1 MVDQLKHGITE
12 LHTENKAKVY
22 EKQKLKKENED
33 LKKKN
38 EDLKKWFSKMKI
50 LEEKIKK
57 LEDPLNGFRKDGD
70 L

>member
-33 LKKKN
+33 LKKK
-38 EDLKKWFSKMKI
+38 MKI

-57 LEDPLNGFRKDGD
+57 LEDPLNGFRKDGG